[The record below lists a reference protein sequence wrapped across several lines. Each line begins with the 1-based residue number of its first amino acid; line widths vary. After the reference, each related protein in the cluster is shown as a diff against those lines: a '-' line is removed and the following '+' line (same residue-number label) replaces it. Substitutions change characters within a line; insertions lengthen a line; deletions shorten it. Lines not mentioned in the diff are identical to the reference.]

1 LATTFEY
8 IQEDD
13 KNKESTFA
21 YNRSSQNI

>member
-1 LATTFEY
+1 MTFEY

-13 KNKESTFA
+13 KDKESTFA